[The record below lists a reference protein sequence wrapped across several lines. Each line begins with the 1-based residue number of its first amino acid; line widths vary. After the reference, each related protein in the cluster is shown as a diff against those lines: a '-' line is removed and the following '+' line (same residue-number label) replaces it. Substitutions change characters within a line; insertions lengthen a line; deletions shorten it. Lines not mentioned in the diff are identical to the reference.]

1 MLVQGVYIAPP
12 QIDYMKKYFTLLCLL
27 TVFSTLKAQ
36 YVGLNKAEISRLK
49 AYLKTDATTSNIYTD
64 YLNDANK
71 ALSERPNPRDTIVSE
86 GHLKGDPNKT
96 ASALA
101 MKDYRKVYALSL
113 AYNVEGKKEYLD
125 KAIEYLK
132 AWATVN
138 HPTGNPIN
146 DTKLDYVMM
155 GYDMIR
161 SNVSE
166 SDRQIIDNWLVVI
179 AEKELLKGTKGKA
192 TVFNNWH
199 SHRLKV
205 VGQIGFIL
213 NDKKFTDYA
222 TIGIEKQVETN
233 LNPDGSTYDFL
244 QRDALHYHLYDLEPL
259 TTLSIIIKRAT
270 GVDEFRY
277 ISPTG
282 TSIKKSTDWLL
293 PYVTGEKTHEE
304 YVNSKVAF
312 DKARADNHEQGFQI
326 GHLFQPEK
334 ALYLLSLASYFDSNY
349 TTIINQLKKRDS
361 DVSEWQLVLNK
372 IMK

>member
-1 MLVQGVYIAPP
+1 
-12 QIDYMKKYFTLLCLL
+12 MKRYYSLLCLIAF
-27 TVFSTLKAQ
+27 FSTTKAQ
-36 YVGLNKAEISRLK
+36 FVGLNKAEITRLK
-49 AYLKTDATTSNIYTD
+49 ASIEVDNATSNIYSA
-64 YLNDANK
+64 YLDEANK
-71 ALSERPNPRDTIVSE
+71 ALIEMPDPRDTIVSE

-96 ASALA
+96 ASALS
-101 MKDYRKVYALSL
+101 MKDYRKVYTLSL
-113 AYNVEGKKEYLD
+113 AYNVEGEKEYLS
-125 KAIEYLK
+125 KAIDYLK

-146 DTKLDYVMM
+146 DTKLDDVMM

-161 SNVSE
+161 GALSE
-166 SDRQIIDNWLVVI
+166 SDKQLIDNWLIVI
-179 AEKELLKGTKGKA
+179 AEQELLKGTKGKA

-213 NDKKFTDYA
+213 NDRKYIDYA
-222 TIGIEKQVETN
+222 TTGIEKQVATN
-233 LNPDGSTYDFL
+233 LNPDGSTYDFH

-259 TTLSIIIKRAT
+259 TTLAIIIKRAT
-270 GVDEFRY
+270 GMNEFSHV
-277 ISPTG
+277 SPTG
-282 TSIKKSTDWLL
+282 SSIKKSTDWLL

-304 YVNSKVAF
+304 YMNSKVAF

-334 ALYLLSLASYFDSNY
+334 ALYLLTLATYFDSSY
-349 TTIINQLKKRDS
+349 ITTINQLKKRDS
-361 DVSEWQLVLNK
+361 DVSEWHWVLNK

>member
-1 MLVQGVYIAPP
+1 M
-12 QIDYMKKYFTLLCLL
+12 DYMKKYFTLLCLL
-27 TVFSTLKAQ
+27 VQFSALQAQ
-36 YVGLNKAEISRLK
+36 YVGLNKDEINRLK
-49 AYLKTDATTSNIYTD
+49 AFIEADDATSNIYSA
-64 YLNDANK
+64 YLEDANK
-71 ALSERPNPRDTIVSE
+71 ALNEKPNPRDSIVSE

-101 MKDYRKVYALSL
+101 MKDYRKIYALSL
-113 AYNVEGKKEYLD
+113 AYNVEGKKEYLN
-125 KAIEYLK
+125 KAVKYLK

-138 HPTGNPIN
+138 HPAGNPIN

-161 SNVSE
+161 TDLSE

-179 AEKELLKGTKGKA
+179 AEKELLKGTKGIA

-213 NDKKFTDYA
+213 NDKKYIDYA
-222 TIGIEKQVETN
+222 TTGIEKQVETN
-233 LNPDGSTYDFL
+233 LNADGSTYDFL

-259 TTLSIIIKRAT
+259 TTLAIIIKRAT
-270 GVDEFRY
+270 GVNEFSY
-277 ISPTG
+277 VSPTG
-282 TSIKKSTDWLL
+282 SSIKKSTDWLL

-334 ALYLLSLASYFDSNY
+334 ALYLLSLATYFDSTY

-361 DVSEWQLVLNK
+361 DESKWQLVLNK